1 MIYVSHD
8 TLNILYFVTIILFFT
23 SLLVQALLQSK
34 MNKYAETH
42 LKSGKSGAE
51 VAAEMLKDNNI
62 YDVEILEVDGILSDH
77 YNPINKTLN
86 LSSAV
91 YNGVNIGAAAVA
103 AHECG
108 HAIQHNRGYF
118 FLFLRSMMVP
128 LASFSSKFLNIIII
142 IGILMINHSLVP
154 LEIGA
159 ILFAVTTLFSI
170 ITLPVEFNAS
180 SRALEWIED
189 NKIADEDEMK
199 SAKGALRLAALTY
212 LLAAIISLIQLLR
225 IFGFI
230 NSRRRDD

>member
-108 HAIQHNRGYF
+108 HALQYKDGYGPIK
-118 FLFLRSMMVP
+118 LRNGIAKVASIGNTIGYIALAIGF
-128 LASFSSKFLNIIII
+128 LASITGLVYVGVALMFFAIIFQ
-142 IGILMINHSLVP
+142 L
-154 LEIGA
+154 
-159 ILFAVTTLFSI
+159 

-180 SRALEWIED
+180 KRARKEL
-189 NKIADEDEMK
+189 
-199 SAKGALRLAALTY
+199 LRLGLISESEAGGVRKMLNAAGFTY
-212 LLAAIISLIQLLR
+212 IAGLLSSLLEIVRLLSYVR
-225 IFGFI
+225 KK
-230 NSRRRDD
+230 